1 MIGRARIIIVG
12 VAMLLFVGCASSP
25 VADDVEQREANQI
38 VTILR
43 DNGIDATT
51 EKGRGAKGRYSVKVA
66 SSSFGEAVSLLSKLG
81 LPGEKRASFSELM
94 APHGLLP
101 SSQDVEDLRLDRA
114 MASEVEDLL
123 EGHSAVAL
131 ASVVVRSH
139 SLPSGG
145 LPSVSIVL
153 QKKRGVDV
161 SPQQIREVVARAVPG
176 VKAED
181 VLISIGEMPY
191 VAINGSAPGASD
203 ANLVPFLVF
212 WKVPA
217 TEYRGLAF
225 LLFGLFVLASGLAGI
240 GGYIYGQYSLSKV
253 TDVVPPQMSEVALA
267 AKARRESALNDED
280 DV

>member
-1 MIGRARIIIVG
+1 MIVG
-12 VAMLLFVGCASSP
+12 VAMLLLAGCGSSP
-25 VADDVEQREANQI
+25 VADDLDQREANQI
-38 VTILR
+38 VAVLR

-51 EKGRGAKGRYSVKVA
+51 EKGRGAKGRYSVQVA
-66 SSSFGEAVSLLSKLG
+66 SSSFGESVSLLSKLG

-101 SSQDVEDLRLDRA
+101 SSQEVEDLRLDRA

-123 EGHSAVAL
+123 EGHPAVAL

-139 SLPSGG
+139 SLPGG
-145 LPSVSIVL
+145 GIPSVSIVI

-176 VKAED
+176 VKGED
-181 VLISIGEMPY
+181 VLISIGEM
-191 VAINGSAPGASD
+191 ATALKAASAGDSEAG
-203 ANLVPFLVF
+203 LVPFFIF

-217 TEYRGLAF
+217 SEYRGLAF

-240 GGYIYGQYSLSKV
+240 GGYIYGQYSLSKGA
-253 TDVVPPQMSEVALA
+253 DGALPQPHDGAAA
-267 AKARRESALNDED
+267 AKARRNAALTGEDEE
-280 DV
+280 